1 MRKLLLVC
9 VLFILISAT
18 FLYAQQ
24 PQGYIEYKENKMIVR
39 VWGTHYERGYAQG
52 YLLCDGIVDVFNTY
66 FLAYIFGNNVSVYN
80 ATRSIFE
87 TSFVVDDKYITE
99 GMGVLNGMVAGGQSL
114 YCYVLERDIDVTD
127 LMMCNSL
134 IDYADDKGFVG
145 GNDLCSSLTSWGT
158 STDNS
163 PELSG
168 ESIITRFLDWTPH
181 NSLLDNQIILVSFP
195 SEPNEQKWISF
206 TFTGLFGCL
215 SAINEAGVGSFY
227 NVGNIDAYDPGDTF
241 NPIFLS
247 IRNGIE
253 AADYND
259 SGQCNPMDVVQAVS
273 NDVQRTGSIMNVIA
287 STEKDSFS
295 LVIECNNMNGV
306 AFRIKS
312 DNTMI
317 SGDNLAA
324 TNHFRK
330 LYSPVYCYRYDHIAD
345 SLLISTQI
353 DPLRSWNLLSGA
365 AGISTNIQAI
375 QYIPWSGEILWSA
388 RTSSVPAYQVTP
400 TSFTTYELFDYVSAD
415 APIPEQVN
423 TLFIKEI
430 CPYPATEFVNV
441 SYYSRSAKDASCI
454 VYDVKG
460 RKIMRQKLQSQAGIN
475 DVTLRFPEDISSGI
489 YFIKIDD
496 NNYSITSKMLI
507 VR

>member
-1 MRKLLLVC
+1 MKKLLLVS
-9 VLFILISAT
+9 ILIIVISST
-18 FLYAQQ
+18 FLSAQQ
-24 PQGYIEYKENKMIVR
+24 PQGYIECKENKMIVR

-52 YLLCDGIVDVFNTY
+52 YLLSDGIVDIFTHY
-66 FLAYIFGNNVSVYN
+66 FLAYLFGNNASIYN

-87 TSFVVDDKYITE
+87 ASFVVDDKYITE
-99 GMGVLNGMVAGGQSL
+99 GMGVLDGMVAGGQSL
-114 YCYVLERDIDVTD
+114 YCSVLGRDIDVTD
-127 LMMCNSL
+127 LMMSNSL
-134 IDYADDKGFVG
+134 IDYSDDKGILR
-145 GNDLCSSLTSWGT
+145 GNDLCSSLASWGT

-163 PELSG
+163 SELNG

-181 NSLLDNQIILVSFP
+181 TTLLDNQLILVSFP
-195 SEPNEQKWISF
+195 SEPDEQKWISF
-206 TFTGLFGCL
+206 TFAGLFGCL
-215 SAINEAGVGSFY
+215 SAINEAGVGSFL
-227 NVGNIDAYDPGDTF
+227 NVGNIDSYDPTDTF

-253 AADYND
+253 AADYD
-259 SGQCNPMDVVQAVS
+259 SNGQCNPVDVVKAVS
-273 NDVQRTGSIMNVIA
+273 DDVQRTGSIINVIS

-306 AFRIKS
+306 AVRTKS

-330 LYSPVYCYRYDHIAD
+330 LYSPVYCYRYAHIAD

-375 QYIPWSGEILWSA
+375 QYIPWSGKMLWSA
-388 RTSSVPAYQVTP
+388 RTGSVPAYQLAP
-400 TSFTTYELFDYVSAD
+400 TSFTTNELFDYVSVD
-415 APIPEQVN
+415 IPIPDQEYE
-423 TLFIKEI
+423 LFINEI
-430 CPYPATEFVNV
+430 YPYPAKEFVTV
-441 SYYSRSAKDASCI
+441 SYYSKSAKEVSST

-460 RKIMRQKLQSQAGIN
+460 RKITHQQLLAQAGKN
-475 DVTLRFPEDISSGI
+475 EFTFHFSDDMSSGI
-489 YFIKIDD
+489 YFMRIDD
-496 NNYSITSKMLI
+496 NNLSMTTKMLI